1 VILALLGLALAAL
14 FAGMTAVN
22 LRAYRP
28 PPPSTGTRRVSV
40 LVPARDEEANMGAL
54 LDALLA
60 SRGVD
65 LEVIVLDDGSTDA
78 TAALVEA
85 RAARDPRVR
94 LARGAPLPSGWI
106 GKQHACAQLAALASM
121 PLLAF
126 VDADVRL
133 HPDALARMANM
144 MERDG
149 TAMLSG
155 FPRQLTGSW
164 AERLVVPEIMVLLL
178 GYLPFPMAR
187 RAPADP
193 RFAAACG
200 QVLVVRRE
208 AYDRAGG
215 HAAMARTVH
224 DGLHLARA
232 VRSTGGHTD
241 LADITDLASCRMY
254 ATAPEVWRGFI
265 KNARE
270 GMATPRALP
279 VWTLLL
285 GGGHI
290 LPVLT
295 ALWSALADARAALV
309 VSLLALA
316 LLLAARA
323 AIAARFRQGALAV
336 LLHPAGVLATLVIQ
350 WTALLAGPRRL
361 PATWR
366 GRTYD
371 V

>member
-1 VILALLGLALAAL
+1 MILLALLGLALAAL
-14 FAGMTAVN
+14 FAGLAAAN
-22 LRAYRP
+22 LSVLRP
-28 PPPSTGTRRVSV
+28 PPLPGAVARVSV
-40 LVPARDEEANMGAL
+40 LVPARDEAANVGPL

-65 LEVIVLDDGSTDA
+65 LEVVVLDDGSTDA
-78 TAALVEA
+78 TAALVQE

-94 LARGAPLPSGWI
+94 LAHGAPLPPGWI
-106 GKQHACAQLAALASM
+106 GKQHACAQLAALATA

-133 HPDALARMANM
+133 HPDALARMAAM
-144 MERDG
+144 MERDA
-149 TAMLSG
+149 TDLLSG
-155 FPRQLTGSW
+155 IPRQITLTW
-164 AERLVVPEIMVLLL
+164 AERLVVPQIMVLLN
-178 GYLPFPMAR
+178 YLPLRMAR
-187 RAPADP
+187 ASNDP
-193 RFAAACG
+193 RFAAASG
-200 QVLVVRRE
+200 QVIVARRA
-208 AYDRAGG
+208 AYDAAGG
-215 HAAMARTVH
+215 HAAMSRTVH

-232 VRSTGGHTD
+232 VRRTGGRTD
-241 LADITDLASCRMY
+241 IADLTHLASCRMY
-254 ATAPEVWRGFI
+254 ATAPEVWRGFL

-285 GGGHI
+285 AGGHV
-290 LPVLT
+290 LPFVT
-295 ALWSALADARAALV
+295 ALADDGRALA
-309 VSLLALA
+309 VSLAALA
-316 LLLAARA
+316 LLLTARA
-323 AIAARFRQGALAV
+323 AIALRFRQGALAV
-336 LLHPAGVLATLVIQ
+336 VLHPFGVLATLVIQ